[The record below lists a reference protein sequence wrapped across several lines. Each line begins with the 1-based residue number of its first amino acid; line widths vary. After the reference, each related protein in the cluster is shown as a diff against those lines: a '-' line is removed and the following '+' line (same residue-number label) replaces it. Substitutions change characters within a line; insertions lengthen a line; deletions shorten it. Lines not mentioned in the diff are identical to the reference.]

1 MDLDSGIPLA
11 DLVFG
16 RRVPPCCILSNS
28 EWNHAARR
36 SDGCHYRGVKT
47 STLEILENAELPAAQ
62 AHAMLK
68 VLESEMS
75 TAHDTLATKTDLL
88 GLKAE
93 VSRVLTCI
101 LGQTA
106 VLAGL
111 GYFVLAHLGR

>member
-1 MDLDSGIPLA
+1 
-11 DLVFG
+11 
-16 RRVPPCCILSNS
+16 
-28 EWNHAARR
+28 
-36 SDGCHYRGVKT
+36 
-47 STLEILENAELPAAQ
+47 
-62 AHAMLK
+62 MLK